1 MNMNKRPRIS
11 LDLLKGFEAAARH
24 MSFTL
29 AAKELCVTQSA
40 VSRQVKLLEEQT
52 GQTLFLRVNRGLLLT
67 SAGQTL
73 FSAVGQANALVYDAI
88 DALVDD
94 PHTPSLLVAAATPFA
109 TMVIA
114 PSLHGFLAHSEVRN
128 VRIQSSNEPAELE
141 RIAAHVQIRHFA
153 PGAAPS
159 GAVCLA
165 HDRVLPVCAPALLT
179 MPVRPLIK
187 ASDLENQVLLRY
199 ETVVEGRVKIDWM
212 RWLQANDL
220 AGLRPRGAVSFSHYD
235 QVISAAVA
243 GCGIAM
249 GRLPLVQRLL
259 SDGQLVAPF
268 GDCGIETGAW
278 YALVIQEPRMADQ
291 QRAFL
296 TWLKSVLAQ
305 RPLNLPAEP
314 RRLRGAK
321 GA

>member
-88 DALVDD
+88 DALADD
-94 PHTPSLLVAAATPFA
+94 PHTPSLLVAAAAPFA

-114 PSLHGFLAHSEVRN
+114 PALHGFLALSEVRN

-141 RIAAHVQIRHFA
+141 RLAAHVQIRHYA
-153 PGAAPS
+153 PGAA
-159 GAVCLA
+159 
-165 HDRVLPVCAPALLT
+165 
-179 MPVRPLIK
+179 
-187 ASDLENQVLLRY
+187 
-199 ETVVEGRVKIDWM
+199 
-212 RWLQANDL
+212 L
-220 AGLRPRGAVSFSHYD
+220 AGAARRSQLQSIRPSD
-235 QVISAAVA
+235 Q
-243 GCGIAM
+243 
-249 GRLPLVQRLL
+249 RRHQRLRHCPGEACAGPTP
-259 SDGQLVAPF
+259 SRQWT
-268 GDCGIETGAW
+268 TGAAIW
-278 YALVIQEPRMADQ
+278 
-291 QRAFL
+291 
-296 TWLKSVLAQ
+296 
-305 RPLNLPAEP
+305 
-314 RRLRGAK
+314 GHC
-321 GA
+321 G